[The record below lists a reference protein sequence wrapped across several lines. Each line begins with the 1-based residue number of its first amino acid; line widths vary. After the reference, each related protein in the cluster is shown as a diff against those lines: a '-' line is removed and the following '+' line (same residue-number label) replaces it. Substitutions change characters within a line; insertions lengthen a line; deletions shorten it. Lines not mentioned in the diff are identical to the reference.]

1 MRRMTISTLLFL
13 TLLVLAGCSLL
24 PPADDTRNR
33 SRAVVIQQGPTPTP
47 IPTPIVPTKPTYK
60 VQRGEVVKKVRFT
73 GRVAPV
79 REEELFFRTNGWVRN
94 VYIERDDFVEAGQV
108 LADLEIDDLERE
120 LASKLLDLER
130 AQARLDE
137 AERALANNIRRAEVE
152 KEIARLRLEAAR
164 AQDLRPRQEQ
174 AAVDLERVQIE
185 LQQAQEEY
193 DQIAWRNDRTTAQQ
207 AADLQQATLDYIQ
220 ARAAYDL
227 ALQAIDNQKYELAIL
242 ERQVELAQIRLDELN
257 AGVDPLL
264 KNDVERAKLDVEKLK
279 AEIADA
285 QIIAPFDGQIL
296 SETLTEG
303 REVTGHIKVAIIA
316 DLSELEISADPSSSQ
331 LQELVEGMPV
341 VAILSNRP
349 GEEWHGYIRR
359 LPYPYGGGGRSE
371 GTEEDEDKS
380 TRIRLEGVSFEN
392 LDLEVGDLMTI
403 EVVLEQKDD
412 VLWLPPQAVRTFEGR
427 KFVVVQDG
435 ELQRRVDV
443 KIGIEGE
450 DRVEIEEGLTEGQL
464 VVGP

>member
-1 MRRMTISTLLFL
+1 MRRMTISTVLFL

-24 PPADDTRNR
+24 PANDTRNR

-47 IPTPIVPTKPTYK
+47 IPTPIVPIKPTYK
-60 VQRGEVVKKVRFT
+60 VQRGEVVEKVRFI

-137 AERALANNIRRAEVE
+137 AERALANNIRQAEVE
-152 KEIARLRLEAAR
+152 KEIARLRLEAAQ
-164 AQDLRPRQEQ
+164 AQDLTPRQEQ

-296 SETLTEG
+296 SETLNEG

-403 EVVLEQKDD
+403 EVILEQKDE

-435 ELQRRVDV
+435 ELQRRLDV
-443 KIGIEGE
+443 KIGIESE